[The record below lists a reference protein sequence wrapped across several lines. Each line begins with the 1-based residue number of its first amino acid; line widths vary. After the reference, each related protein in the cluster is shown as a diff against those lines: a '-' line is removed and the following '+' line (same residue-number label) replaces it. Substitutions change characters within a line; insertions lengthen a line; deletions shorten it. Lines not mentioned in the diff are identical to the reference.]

1 MIKKPPKLWVAP
13 PPHLGPTSCVFKS
26 GKHTFGLLS
35 LSHLLWKKRFSVDFL
50 LCQMQVIAENFWKI
64 FSVELFGP

>member
-1 MIKKPPKLWVAP
+1 MGGTSSPPWTYKLCVQKWKTHFWVIVIESFTLEKKV
-13 PPHLGPTSCVFKS
+13 
-26 GKHTFGLLS
+26 
-35 LSHLLWKKRFSVDFL
+35 SVDFL